1 MHPNRPNP
9 SQDGKLNSTQVY
21 YSLSNRSTGPKRR
34 SSRPPNGQIHPPHL
48 AAPRAPEP
56 AGLAVD
62 AAHSTRKRW
71 AYALVGV
78 LVAIT
83 GGLGNSLVIAN
94 LVYLQGALG
103 ATTAEMAWLPAAYVM
118 TNVSMNLLLVK
129 FRQQFGLRAFTEV
142 FLVLYALVTFG
153 HLFVNDLSS
162 AIAVRA
168 AHGMVGAAL
177 SSLGLYYMI
186 QAFPAK
192 WRMKALVLGLGT
204 AQLALPLARLFSED
218 LLQIAEWRGLYLFE
232 LGMALTCLGCV
243 FLLKLPPGDRFKTFE
258 KLDFLTFAILATG
271 VALLCAVLSL
281 GRIDWWLEAPWIGIA
296 SACSLVLIM
305 AGLAIEHNRSNPLL
319 MTRWLGSGAMIRLAL
334 AVVLIRMV
342 LSEQSTGAV
351 GFMQMLNMS
360 NEQMRTLYWVML
372 AGAIAGLAVSALTIN
387 PAHLLMPL
395 IISLAFMAVGS
406 VMDSF
411 SSNLTRPQNMYI
423 SQFLL
428 GFGGTFF
435 LGPTMVLG
443 TKNVLTNP
451 RKLVSFS
458 VLFGICQNLGG
469 LIGAAL
475 LGTFQIVREKF
486 HSSMIV
492 EHLTLLDP
500 RVAARVASGGS
511 AYGGVI
517 ADPELRN
524 LMGIRSLAT
533 AATREANVM
542 AYNDVFMLI
551 AIIAILTM
559 IWIFIR
565 SLWLMSTTKAA
576 ASAAPPVQPSG
587 ALSS

>member
-1 MHPNRPNP
+1 MDKYTPHTWQPHERPSLPGSP
-9 SQDGKLNSTQVY
+9 STPL
-21 YSLSNRSTGPKRR
+21 
-34 SSRPPNGQIHPPHL
+34 
-48 AAPRAPEP
+48 
-56 AGLAVD
+56 
-62 AAHSTRKRW
+62 HSTRKRW

-305 AGLAIEHNRSNPLL
+305 AGLAIEHNRANPLL

-334 AVVLIRMV
+334 AVILIRMV

-387 PAHLLMPL
+387 PSHLLMPL
-395 IISLAFMAVGS
+395 IISLAFMATGS

-451 RKLVSFS
+451 RNLVSFS

-524 LMGIRSLAT
+524 LVGIRSLAT

-576 ASAAPPVQPSG
+576 ASAAPSVQPSG

>member
-1 MHPNRPNP
+1 MDNYTPRTWQPHERPALPGSPSTPLHP
-9 SQDGKLNSTQVY
+9 T
-21 YSLSNRSTGPKRR
+21 
-34 SSRPPNGQIHPPHL
+34 H
-48 AAPRAPEP
+48 
-56 AGLAVD
+56 
-62 AAHSTRKRW
+62 KRW
-71 AYALVGV
+71 LYALVGV

-94 LVYLQGALG
+94 LQYLQGALG

-118 TNVSMNLLLVK
+118 TNVCMNLLLVK

-153 HLFVNDLSS
+153 HLFVNDLNS

-192 WRMKALVLGLGT
+192 WRLKALVLGLGT

-232 LGMALTCLGCV
+232 LGMALICLGCV

-258 KLDFLTFAILATG
+258 KLDFLTFAILASG

-281 GRIDWWLEAPWIGIA
+281 GRIDWWLAAPWIGVA

-305 AGLAIEHNRSNPLL
+305 TGLAIEHNRANPLL
-319 MTRWLGSGAMIRLAL
+319 MTRWLGSGTMIRLAL
-334 AVVLIRMV
+334 AVILIRMV

-360 NEQMRTLYWVML
+360 YQQMHTLYVVML
-372 AGAIAGLAVSALTIN
+372 AGAVAGLVVSALTIN

-395 IISLAFMAVGS
+395 VISLALMATGS

-411 SSNLTRPQNMYI
+411 SSNLTRPQNLYI

-451 RKLVSFS
+451 RNLVSFS
-458 VLFGICQNLGG
+458 VMFGICQNLGG

-475 LGTFQIVREKF
+475 LGTFQVVREKF

-500 RVAARVASGGS
+500 RVAARVQSGGA
-511 AYGGVI
+511 AYGGIV
-517 ADPELRN
+517 ADPDLRN

-551 AIIAILTM
+551 AIVAILTM
-559 IWIFIR
+559 LWIFTR
-565 SLWLMSTTKAA
+565 SLWLLSTTKAA
-576 ASAAPPVQPSG
+576 TPVQPSG
-587 ALSS
+587 ASS

>member
-1 MHPNRPNP
+1 MDKYTPRPWEPHERPSLPGSPSTPLHP
-9 SQDGKLNSTQVY
+9 T
-21 YSLSNRSTGPKRR
+21 
-34 SSRPPNGQIHPPHL
+34 H
-48 AAPRAPEP
+48 
-56 AGLAVD
+56 
-62 AAHSTRKRW
+62 KRW
-71 AYALVGV
+71 LFAMVGV

-83 GGLGNSLVIAN
+83 GGLGNALVIAN
-94 LVYLQGALG
+94 LQYLQGALG

-118 TNVSMNLLLVK
+118 TNVCMNLLLVK

-153 HLFVNDLSS
+153 HLFVNDLNS

-192 WRMKALVLGLGT
+192 WRLKSLVLGLGT

-232 LGMALTCLGCV
+232 LGLALICLGCV

-258 KLDFLTFAILATG
+258 KLDFVTFAILASG

-281 GRIDWWLEAPWIGIA
+281 GRIDWWLEAPWIGVA

-305 AGLAIEHNRSNPLL
+305 AGLAIEHNRANPML
-319 MTRWLGSGAMIRLAL
+319 MTRWLGSGTMIRLAL
-334 AVVLIRMV
+334 AVILIRMV

-360 NEQMRTLYWVML
+360 YQQMHTLYVVML
-372 AGAIAGLAVSALTIN
+372 AGAISGLAVSALTIN

-395 IISLAFMAVGS
+395 VISLALMATGS

-411 SSNLTRPQNMYI
+411 SSNLTRPQNLYI

-443 TKNVLTNP
+443 TKNVLANP
-451 RKLVSFS
+451 RNLVSFS
-458 VLFGICQNLGG
+458 VMFGICQNLGG

-475 LGTFQIVREKF
+475 LGTFQIVREKY

-500 RVAARVASGGS
+500 RVAARVQGGGS
-511 AYGGVI
+511 AYGGIV

-551 AIIAILTM
+551 AIVAILTM

-565 SLWLMSTTKAA
+565 SLWLMSTTKTAT
-576 ASAAPPVQPSG
+576 PVQPSG
-587 ALSS
+587 ATS

>member
-1 MHPNRPNP
+1 MDKYTPRTWQPHERPALPGSP
-9 SQDGKLNSTQVY
+9 STPL
-21 YSLSNRSTGPKRR
+21 
-34 SSRPPNGQIHPPHL
+34 
-48 AAPRAPEP
+48 
-56 AGLAVD
+56 
-62 AAHSTRKRW
+62 HSTHKRW
-71 AYALVGV
+71 LYALVGV

-94 LVYLQGALG
+94 LQYLQGALG

-118 TNVSMNLLLVK
+118 TNVCMNLLLVK

-153 HLFVNDLSS
+153 HLFVNDLNS

-192 WRMKALVLGLGT
+192 WRLKALVLGLGT

-232 LGMALTCLGCV
+232 LGMALICLGCV

-258 KLDFLTFAILATG
+258 KLDFLTFAILASG

-281 GRIDWWLEAPWIGIA
+281 GRIDWWLEAPWIGVA

-305 AGLAIEHNRSNPLL
+305 TGLAIEHNRANPLL
-319 MTRWLGSGAMIRLAL
+319 MTRWLGSGTMIRLAL
-334 AVVLIRMV
+334 AVILIRMV

-360 NEQMRTLYWVML
+360 YQQMHTLYVVML
-372 AGAIAGLAVSALTIN
+372 AGAVAGLVVSALTIN

-395 IISLAFMAVGS
+395 VISLALMATGS

-411 SSNLTRPQNMYI
+411 SSNLTRPQNLYI

-451 RKLVSFS
+451 RNLVSFS
-458 VLFGICQNLGG
+458 VMFGICQNLGG

-475 LGTFQIVREKF
+475 LGTFQVVREKF

-500 RVAARVASGGS
+500 RVAARVQSGGA
-511 AYGGVI
+511 AYGGIV
-517 ADPELRN
+517 ADPDLRN

-551 AIIAILTM
+551 AIVAILTM
-559 IWIFIR
+559 LWIFTR
-565 SLWLMSTTKAA
+565 SLWLLSTTKAA
-576 ASAAPPVQPSG
+576 TSVQPSG
-587 ALSS
+587 ASS

>member
-1 MHPNRPNP
+1 MDHYAPRNWQPHERPSLPGSP
-9 SQDGKLNSTQVY
+9 STPLHST
-21 YSLSNRSTGPKRR
+21 PKR
-34 SSRPPNGQIHPPHL
+34 L
-48 AAPRAPEP
+48 
-56 AGLAVD
+56 
-62 AAHSTRKRW
+62 
-71 AYALVGV
+71 AYALVGL
-78 LVAIT
+78 LVALT

-94 LVYLQGALG
+94 LPYLQGALG

-153 HLFVNDLSS
+153 HLFVNDLNS

-204 AQLALPLARLFSED
+204 SQLALPLARLFSED

-232 LGMALTCLGCV
+232 LGMALLSLGCV

-258 KLDFLTFAILATG
+258 KLDFLTFAILASG

-281 GRIDWWLEAPWIGIA
+281 GRIDWWLEAPWIGVA
-296 SACSLVLIM
+296 SAGSIALILT
-305 AGLAIEHNRSNPLL
+305 GLAIEHNRSNPML
-319 MTRWLGSGAMIRLAL
+319 MTRWLGSGVMIRLAL

-342 LSEQSTGAV
+342 ASEQSTGAV
-351 GFMQMLNMS
+351 GFMQALNMS
-360 NEQMRTLYWVML
+360 TQQLHSLYVVMMI
-372 AGAIAGLAVSALTIN
+372 GSIAGLVTSALTIN
-387 PAHLLMPL
+387 PKHLFSPL
-395 IISLAFMAVGS
+395 IVSLALMAVGS
-406 VMDSF
+406 VIDSH
-411 SSNLTRPQNMYI
+411 SNNLTRPENLYF

-428 GFGGTFF
+428 AFGSTFF

-443 TKNVLTNP
+443 TRNVLTNP
-451 RKLVSFS
+451 RNLVSFS

-486 HSSMIV
+486 HSSNIV
-492 EHLTLLDP
+492 EHLVLTDP
-500 RVAARVASGGS
+500 LVAARVQSGSNALGS
-511 AYGGVI
+511 VI
-517 ADPELRN
+517 ADPALRN
-524 LMGIRSLAT
+524 LQGIRSLAT
-533 AATREANVM
+533 AATREANVL

-551 AIIAILTM
+551 AVIAVLTM
-559 IWIFIR
+559 IWISIR
-565 SLWLMSTTKAA
+565 ALWLMSTTKNVTPTP
-576 ASAAPPVQPSG
+576 SDSTSG
-587 ALSS
+587 ATPS

>member
-1 MHPNRPNP
+1 MDKYTPRTWQPHERPALPGSPSTPLHP
-9 SQDGKLNSTQVY
+9 T
-21 YSLSNRSTGPKRR
+21 
-34 SSRPPNGQIHPPHL
+34 H
-48 AAPRAPEP
+48 
-56 AGLAVD
+56 
-62 AAHSTRKRW
+62 KRW
-71 AYALVGV
+71 LYALVGV

-94 LVYLQGALG
+94 LQYLQGVLG

-118 TNVSMNLLLVK
+118 TNVCMNLLLVK

-153 HLFVNDLSS
+153 HLFVNDLNS

-192 WRMKALVLGLGT
+192 WRLKALVLGLGT

-232 LGMALTCLGCV
+232 LGLALICLGCV

-258 KLDFLTFAILATG
+258 ALDFLTFAILSSG

-281 GRIDWWLEAPWIGIA
+281 GRIDWWLEAPWIGVA

-305 AGLAIEHNRSNPLL
+305 TGLAIEHNRANPML

-334 AVVLIRMV
+334 AVILIRMV

-360 NEQMRTLYWVML
+360 YEQMHTLYVVML

-395 IISLAFMAVGS
+395 VISLALMAVGS

-411 SSNLTRPQNMYI
+411 SSNLTRPQNLYI

-451 RKLVSFS
+451 RNLVSFS
-458 VLFGICQNLGG
+458 VMFGICQNLGG

-475 LGTFQIVREKF
+475 LGTFQVVREKF

-492 EHLTLLDP
+492 EHLSLLDP
-500 RVAARVASGGS
+500 RVAARVQSGGS
-511 AYGGVI
+511 AYGGIV

-551 AIIAILTM
+551 AIIAMLTM
-559 IWIFIR
+559 LWIFTR
-565 SLWLMSTTKAA
+565 SLWLLSTTKPAA
-576 ASAAPPVQPSG
+576 TSVQPSG
-587 ALSS
+587 TSQ

>member
-1 MHPNRPNP
+1 MDKYTPRTWQPHERPALPGSP
-9 SQDGKLNSTQVY
+9 STPL
-21 YSLSNRSTGPKRR
+21 
-34 SSRPPNGQIHPPHL
+34 
-48 AAPRAPEP
+48 
-56 AGLAVD
+56 
-62 AAHSTRKRW
+62 HSTHKRW
-71 AYALVGV
+71 LYALVGV

-94 LVYLQGALG
+94 LQYLQGALG

-118 TNVSMNLLLVK
+118 TNVCMNLLLVK

-153 HLFVNDLSS
+153 HLFVNDLNS

-192 WRMKALVLGLGT
+192 WRLKALVLGLGT

-232 LGMALTCLGCV
+232 LGMALICLGCV

-258 KLDFLTFAILATG
+258 KLDFLTFAILASG

-281 GRIDWWLEAPWIGIA
+281 GRIDWWLEAPWIGVA

-305 AGLAIEHNRSNPLL
+305 TGLAIEHNRANPLL
-319 MTRWLGSGAMIRLAL
+319 MTRWLGSGTMIRLAL
-334 AVVLIRMV
+334 AVILIRMV

-360 NEQMRTLYWVML
+360 YQQMHTLYVVML
-372 AGAIAGLAVSALTIN
+372 AGAVAGLVVSALTIN

-395 IISLAFMAVGS
+395 VISLALMATGS

-411 SSNLTRPQNMYI
+411 SSNLTRPQNLYI

-451 RKLVSFS
+451 RNLVSFS
-458 VLFGICQNLGG
+458 VMFGICQNLGG

-475 LGTFQIVREKF
+475 LGTFQVVREKF

-500 RVAARVASGGS
+500 RVAARVQSSGA
-511 AYGGVI
+511 AYGGIV
-517 ADPELRN
+517 ADPDLRN

-551 AIIAILTM
+551 AIVAILTM
-559 IWIFIR
+559 LWIFTR
-565 SLWLMSTTKAA
+565 SLWLLSTTKAA
-576 ASAAPPVQPSG
+576 TPVQPSG
-587 ALSS
+587 VSS

>member
-1 MHPNRPNP
+1 MNTYTPHTWEPHERPSLPGSPSTPLHP
-9 SQDGKLNSTQVY
+9 TY
-21 YSLSNRSTGPKRR
+21 
-34 SSRPPNGQIHPPHL
+34 
-48 AAPRAPEP
+48 
-56 AGLAVD
+56 
-62 AAHSTRKRW
+62 KRW
-71 AYALVGV
+71 LFAMVGV

-83 GGLGNSLVIAN
+83 GGLGNALVIAN
-94 LVYLQGALG
+94 LQYLQGALG

-118 TNVSMNLLLVK
+118 TNVCMNLLLVK

-153 HLFVNDLSS
+153 HLFVNDLNS

-192 WRMKALVLGLGT
+192 WRLKSLVLGLGT

-232 LGMALTCLGCV
+232 LGMALICLGCV

-281 GRIDWWLEAPWIGIA
+281 GRIDWWLEAPWIGVA

-305 AGLAIEHNRSNPLL
+305 AGLAIEHNRANPML
-319 MTRWLGSGAMIRLAL
+319 MTRWLGSGVMIRLAL
-334 AVVLIRMV
+334 AVILIRMV

-360 NEQMRTLYWVML
+360 YQQMHTLYVVML

-395 IISLAFMAVGS
+395 VISLALMATGS

-411 SSNLTRPQNMYI
+411 SSNLTRPQSLYI

-443 TKNVLTNP
+443 TKNVLANP
-451 RKLVSFS
+451 RNLVSFS
-458 VLFGICQNLGG
+458 VMFGICQNLGG

-475 LGTFQIVREKF
+475 LGTFQIVREKY

-500 RVAARVASGGS
+500 RVAARVQSGGS
-511 AYGGVI
+511 AYGGIV

-565 SLWLMSTTKAA
+565 SLWLMSTTQAA
-576 ASAAPPVQPSG
+576 APSVQPSG
-587 ALSS
+587 ASS

>member
-1 MHPNRPNP
+1 MDKYTPRTWQPHERPSLPGSPSTPLHP
-9 SQDGKLNSTQVY
+9 T
-21 YSLSNRSTGPKRR
+21 
-34 SSRPPNGQIHPPHL
+34 H
-48 AAPRAPEP
+48 
-56 AGLAVD
+56 
-62 AAHSTRKRW
+62 KRW
-71 AYALVGV
+71 LYALVGV

-94 LVYLQGALG
+94 LQYLQGALG

-118 TNVSMNLLLVK
+118 TNVCMNLLLVK

-153 HLFVNDLSS
+153 HLFVNDLNS

-192 WRMKALVLGLGT
+192 WRLKALVLGLGT

-232 LGMALTCLGCV
+232 LGMALICLGCV

-258 KLDFLTFAILATG
+258 KLDFLTFAILASG

-281 GRIDWWLEAPWIGIA
+281 GRIDWWLEAPWIGVA

-305 AGLAIEHNRSNPLL
+305 TGLAIEHNRANPLL
-319 MTRWLGSGAMIRLAL
+319 MTRWLGSGTMIRLAL
-334 AVVLIRMV
+334 AVILIRMV

-360 NEQMRTLYWVML
+360 YEQMHTLYVVML
-372 AGAIAGLAVSALTIN
+372 AGAISGLVVSALTIN

-395 IISLAFMAVGS
+395 VIALALMATGS

-411 SSNLTRPQNMYI
+411 SSNLTRPQNLYI

-451 RKLVSFS
+451 RNLVSFS
-458 VLFGICQNLGG
+458 VMFGICQNLGG

-475 LGTFQIVREKF
+475 LGTFQVVREKF

-500 RVAARVASGGS
+500 RVAARVQGGGS
-511 AYGGVI
+511 AYGGIV

-576 ASAAPPVQPSG
+576 TPVQPSG
-587 ALSS
+587 ASS